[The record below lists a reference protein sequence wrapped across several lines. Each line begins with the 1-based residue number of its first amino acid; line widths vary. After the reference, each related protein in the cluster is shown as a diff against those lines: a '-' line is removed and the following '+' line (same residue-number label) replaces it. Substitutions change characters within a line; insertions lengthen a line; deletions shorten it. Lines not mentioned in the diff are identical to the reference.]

1 VSSGGVGKCALVTGS
16 SRGIGRGI
24 ALKLAEQ
31 GIRVA
36 VHYYQNESAAND
48 TLAGIRKCESDGFVV
63 QGDVSRPEEVRR
75 LFQQV
80 EDHFGGLDIFVSNA
94 RPELPT
100 FYQPPL
106 EITLDSWR
114 MALDSQ
120 AAAFLVGAQES
131 SRLMRLGGRILAVT
145 YAPSAR
151 TGSWQPW
158 VAMGAGKA
166 AVEALVRYFAV
177 ALARRGITVNAIS
190 PGLTDDSV
198 LNGLPQE
205 VQDTAH
211 AWHASGWTPMG
222 RLGTPADIG
231 GVVSLLCSEP
241 AAWITGQTIYADGGA
256 SLMDT
261 VFPLQIQGAPSR

>member
-1 VSSGGVGKCALVTGS
+1 
-16 SRGIGRGI
+16 
-24 ALKLAEQ
+24 
-31 GIRVA
+31 
-36 VHYYQNESAAND
+36 
-48 TLAGIRKCESDGFVV
+48 
-63 QGDVSRPEEVRR
+63 
-75 LFQQV
+75 
-80 EDHFGGLDIFVSNA
+80 VSNA

-106 EITLDSWR
+106 EVTLESWN

-120 AAAFLVGAQES
+120 AAAFLIGAQES
-131 SRLMRLGGRILAVT
+131 CRLMRVGGRILAVT

-177 ALARRGITVNAIS
+177 ALARRGITVNAVS
-190 PGLTDDSV
+190 PGLTLDSV
-198 LNGLPQE
+198 LSGLPQP
-205 VQDTAH
+205 VQDAAH
-211 AWHASGWTPMG
+211 AWHVGGWTPMG
-222 RLGTPADIG
+222 RMGTPADIG
-231 GVVSLLCSEP
+231 GVVSLLCSEQ

-261 VFPLQIQGAPSR
+261 VFPLEIQGAHA